1 MDTSVAAGALLLA
14 STHPMPELLWTL
26 AAGRPLLAWS
36 VAACEQTPAIAETL
50 VLVPTRRLEDMR
62 ALAVSEGWTRVHVIP
77 GGTHL
82 RESIEAGLRALDP
95 ALSWVVIHETARP
108 LVTPA
113 LLAAA
118 LDLAQHA
125 DADIITGEPVK
136 ETVKRLRDGLV
147 EETLPRER
155 MVRAQT
161 PQVFRRARLQ
171 SALASLPPGHD
182 FPDGATLA
190 LAAGLPLRVFP
201 GSPDNI
207 RVTSAADVVVATT
220 LLADRMRQHKHG

>member
-1 MDTSVAAGALLLA
+1 MAAGALLLA
-14 STHPMPELLWTL
+14 STHPTPELLWTL

-36 VAACEQTPAIAETL
+36 VAACEQTPAIAEIL
-50 VLVPTRRLEDMR
+50 VLVPAERLEDAR
-62 ALAVSEGWTRVHVIP
+62 ALAVSEGWTRVRVIP
-77 GGTHL
+77 DSTRLRESIEAGL

-95 ALSWVVIHETARP
+95 ALSWVVIHEAARP

-118 LDLAQHA
+118 LNLAQHA

-155 MVRAQT
+155 MVRA
-161 PQVFRRARLQ
+161 
-171 SALASLPPGHD
+171 
-182 FPDGATLA
+182 
-190 LAAGLPLRVFP
+190 
-201 GSPDNI
+201 
-207 RVTSAADVVVATT
+207 
-220 LLADRMRQHKHG
+220 